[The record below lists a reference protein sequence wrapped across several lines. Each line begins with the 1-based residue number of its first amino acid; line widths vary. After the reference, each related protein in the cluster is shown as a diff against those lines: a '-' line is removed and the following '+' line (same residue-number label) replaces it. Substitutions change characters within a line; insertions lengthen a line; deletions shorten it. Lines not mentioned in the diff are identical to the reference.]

1 MNLLARILS
10 HGFAIAIVLLL
21 AIGLIYRGE
30 LFPDWELPEFLTLG
44 TQTESDRT
52 DTPAAES
59 PAATGETAAS
69 DEQPVPEYEE
79 AAAGDTEMPA
89 YIPPAEDA
97 ETPETAV
104 PAEIPETGDAPGGA
118 ETPEAAEPPEGA
130 ESHEGAVLPEA
141 VDANGVTETTALS
154 PGGEG
159 SMEPE
164 TPPVTTV
171 TETAAE
177 ALQPPAATEMP
188 LEDTTVA
195 PTDDAPASGIEQP
208 AAVETSPVPQAGD
221 QTGLSPVPAAPVAV
235 APEGDE
241 AAQSLAAPAETM
253 QYTPEPAPILEA
265 EPASEA
271 ADTLPGTA
279 GTTMTEAVVVPA
291 AGDTATVDMPVA
303 EPVAPFPE
311 VTEEPVAGIA
321 APGSAKPSEE
331 NAYRILAA
339 AREAYWLRDY
349 ATAESKYLQLLALQ
363 PDNPDGYGEL
373 GNMYFSQ
380 GQWEQSAAAYFE
392 AGTRLVQERQ
402 LEQARQLV
410 DVIRGLDGSQ
420 ADELN
425 ALINAAQSVAP

>member
-59 PAATGETAAS
+59 PAGTGETAASESTPVMAAS

-97 ETPETAV
+97 ETPETAEPAETPETAEPAETPETAE

-221 QTGLSPVPAAPVAV
+221 QTGLSPVPAAPEAV

-265 EPASEA
+265 EPASSCA
-271 ADTLPGTA
+271 AT
-279 GTTMTEAVVVPA
+279 
-291 AGDTATVDMPVA
+291 
-303 EPVAPFPE
+303 
-311 VTEEPVAGIA
+311 
-321 APGSAKPSEE
+321 SC
-331 NAYRILAA
+331 R
-339 AREAYWLRDY
+339 
-349 ATAESKYLQLLALQ
+349 
-363 PDNPDGYGEL
+363 
-373 GNMYFSQ
+373 
-380 GQWEQSAAAYFE
+380 
-392 AGTRLVQERQ
+392 
-402 LEQARQLV
+402 
-410 DVIRGLDGSQ
+410 
-420 ADELN
+420 
-425 ALINAAQSVAP
+425 